1 MDPFGDR
8 KDGRVGLAAVDV
20 ALGFQRRF
28 RPVGT
33 DLHQIVNGR
42 EIILTRV
49 ARIRPFPL
57 DRGPSAS
64 GGWP

>member
-1 MDPFGDR
+1 
-8 KDGRVGLAAVDV
+8 VGLAAVDV